1 MSGKTQLAAERSKMT
16 RALASMEK
24 SQNRRTEDVCL
35 RCGHAR
41 KEHIQEMFRE
51 NGEVVFGIR
60 WTCFQFFGG
69 IPYVLCPGFEGGSG
83 SEAKG

>member
-1 MSGKTQLAAERSKMT
+1 MRPEP
-16 RALASMEK
+16 
-24 SQNRRTEDVCL
+24 EDVCL

-60 WTCFQFFGG
+60 WTRPQSLGG
-69 IPYVLCPGFEGGSG
+69 IPYVLCPGFEGGIG